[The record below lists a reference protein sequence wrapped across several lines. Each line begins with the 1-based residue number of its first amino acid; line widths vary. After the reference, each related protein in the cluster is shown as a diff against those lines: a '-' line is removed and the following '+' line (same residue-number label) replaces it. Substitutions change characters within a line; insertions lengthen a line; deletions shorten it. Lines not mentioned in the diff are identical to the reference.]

1 VTRADSSDDD
11 SVALRCQGITHE
23 YHVSGQSV
31 HALTDV
37 AVSVERGQV
46 TALVGPSGSG
56 KSTLLRILACQARP
70 QAGTVEIA
78 GIETTV
84 LSARQRRTLRRAH
97 IGYVYQDPADNLL
110 DYLTVAE
117 HLTLG
122 ARLRG
127 SDDDGRKLLGVLGM
141 DDRIGHYP
149 RQLSG
154 GEQQR
159 VALAFAAVGEPT
171 LLVTDEPT
179 AQLDRGSARLV
190 VGALRRLADHGHTVL
205 VATHD
210 PDVSGVAE
218 RVVELADGRVECPQ

>member
-1 VTRADSSDDD
+1 VTHAEAL
-11 SVALRCQGITHE
+11 ALRCQGITHE

-37 AVSVERGQV
+37 AVSARRGEV

-56 KSTLLRILACQARP
+56 KSTLLRILACQDRP
-70 QAGTVEIA
+70 EAGTVEIA
-78 GIETTV
+78 GIETTT
-84 LSARQRRTLRRAH
+84 LSARGRRALRRTH
-97 IGYVYQDPADNLL
+97 VGYVYQDPADNLL

-127 SDDDGRKLLGVLGM
+127 SDDDGLELLGLLGM
-141 DDRIGHYP
+141 ADRIGHYP

-171 LLVTDEPT
+171 LLVADEPT
-179 AQLDRGSARLV
+179 AQLDRASAHLV
-190 VGALRRLADHGHTVL
+190 VDALRRLADRGHTVL
-205 VATHD
+205 TATHD
-210 PDVSGVAE
+210 PEVSGAAD
-218 RVVELADGRVECPQ
+218 RVVELVDGRAEGAQ